1 MQYINPFQLFNLD
14 PEQTELQQIDALQL
28 AVEQEFSAF
37 GAYEEVNYKGSKLPL
52 VQLRT
57 ILNELK
63 DIQVFELHK
72 VIHAHKNLLNFLEF
86 GHLEYLKKRVSYK
99 EDPELME
106 FIAPF
111 FAEQYSKTLVDAL
124 KIEDKETIEC
134 LARQDLPRFEE
145 YGQEYYQAAVQV
157 LDKSLKSLQELQAN
171 PKLVYLSERQLG
183 SSLPEKTI
191 ELYNLLPDYFVEA
204 RDLIARELLKLAEVL
219 LQQYGRRDGAL
230 ALVHQAQKL
239 NLSPALEAHL
249 KELAVRL
256 KPQLRNVPIWVWVVF
271 GSISLYFLI
280 QYLLPFFSQ

>member
-14 PEQTELQQIDALQL
+14 PTQADWQDIDTLQL
-28 AVEQEFSAF
+28 AVEQEFSAY

-57 ILNELK
+57 LINELK
-63 DIQVFELHK
+63 DPQTFELHK
-72 VIHAHKNLLNFLEF
+72 AIHAHKTLLNFLEF

-99 EDPELME
+99 EDPNLME
-106 FIAPF
+106 FVAPF

-124 KIEDKETIEC
+124 KTEDKKTIEC

-157 LDKSLKSLQELQAN
+157 LDKSLKALQELQAN
-171 PKLVYLSERQLG
+171 PKLVYLSERQLA
-183 SSLPEKTI
+183 SSLPNKTI

-204 RDLIARELLKLAEVL
+204 RDLLAKELLKLAGL
-219 LQQYGRRDGAL
+219 LLRQYGRRDGAL

-249 KELAVRL
+249 KDLAIRL
-256 KPQLRNVPIWVWVVF
+256 KPQLRSIPIWVWIVF
-271 GSISLYFLI
+271 GSISLYFLL
-280 QYLLPFFSQ
+280 QYLLPLFTQ